1 LRQHSSGFYIGIV
14 VSIILGFGIVAG
26 IALGLRSISGLGYEP
41 DVYQATKTGPNS
53 ATLELSTYPDSQVC
67 HSDAGNPQIHWVTYC
82 GTIKNVQGAN
92 IEVPPNSVITVIIK
106 NYDSKTPLINPFFRQ
121 VQGTIGGTETV
132 NGKTVSEV
140 NATDVSHTF
149 AIQSNPETSNPLFI
163 NAPIV
168 GVDSGVPTP
177 ITINGNQYAQ
187 PNVISFQFR
196 TGPTGTYIWHCYDP
210 CGDQLGRNP
219 PFGFSGPMSTT
230 GYMAGMIT
238 VASY

>member
-1 LRQHSSGFYIGIV
+1 MKQHSSGIILGIAI
-14 VSIILGFGIVAG
+14 SIILGFGITAG
-26 IALGLRSISGLGYEP
+26 IALGLRSIAGLGYEP
-41 DVYQATKTGPNS
+41 DVYQATKTGANS

-82 GTIKNVQGAN
+82 ATTTNQQGAN

-106 NYDSKTPLINPFFRQ
+106 NYDSKTPLINPFYRQ
-121 VQGTIGGTETV
+121 VQGTIDGIEMV
-132 NGKTVSEV
+132 NNKPVSQV
-140 NATDVSHTF
+140 NADDVSHTF
-149 AIQSNPETSNPLFI
+149 DIQSTPDTPNPIFI

-177 ITINGNQYAQ
+177 VTINGNQY
-187 PNVISFQFR
+187 PNPNIITFQFR
-196 TGPTGTYIWHCYDP
+196 TGPSGSYIWHCYDP

-230 GYMAGMIT
+230 GYMAGSIT

>member
-1 LRQHSSGFYIGIV
+1 MRQHSSGFYIGII

-26 IALGLRSISGLGYEP
+26 IALGLRSIAGLGYEP

-67 HSDAGNPQIHWVTYC
+67 HSDMGAPQIHWVTYC
-82 GTIKNVQGAN
+82 ATTTNLQGAN
-92 IEVPPNSVITVIIK
+92 MEVPPNSVITVIIK

-121 VQGTIGGTETV
+121 VQGTVGGTETV

-140 NATDVSHTF
+140 DAADVSHTF
-149 AIQSNPETSNPLFI
+149 DIQSNPETSNPIFI

-177 ITINGNQYAQ
+177 ITIAGNQYAK

-230 GYMAGMIT
+230 GYMAGTIT